1 MTPGKVGSLML
12 ATPSSSIL
20 DVREN
25 LEKVILG
32 KPVAIYHLLVGLL
45 AGGHVL
51 MEDVPGVGKTTLARA
66 LAKTVSGQFSRIQ
79 FTPDLLPADIL
90 GITIYNNQQQRFEF
104 KKGPL
109 FANILLADEIN
120 RASPRTQSALLQA
133 MSEADATI
141 DGQTHPLPRPFL
153 VIATQNPVEYHG
165 TYPLPEAQLDRF
177 LLQTNLGYPA
187 PELEVDM
194 LFSQNGLGPDGLGSP
209 GPSPLETLQA
219 CLDIPGLVR
228 LQGEVERVKVDRSV
242 ARYIVNLVEASRRHP
257 AITVGASPRGSLAL
271 FRSVRARAF
280 LEGRDYCLPD
290 DVKAMAGPT
299 LAHRLSL
306 DVKARYS
313 GTTSGDVVEE
323 LVRQVKVPT

>member
-1 MTPGKVGSLML
+1 MMDSTQQVQAIRS
-12 ATPSSSIL
+12 
-20 DVREN
+20 N

-32 KPVAIYHLLVGLL
+32 KPEAVYHLIIGLL

-66 LAKTVSGQFSRIQ
+66 LARTVDGHFSRIQ

-90 GITIYNNQQQRFEF
+90 GVSIYSAATQQFDFR
-104 KKGPL
+104 KGPI

-133 MSEADATI
+133 MGESDATV
-141 DGQTHPLPRPFL
+141 DGTTYPLPTPFM

-177 LLQTNLGYPA
+177 LLQTSLGYPEA
-187 PELEVDM
+187 EVEVDV
-194 LFSQNGLGPDGLGSP
+194 LFGQSKTH
-209 GPSPLETLQA
+209 PLESLETCVTGQQILELQA
-219 CLDIPGLVR
+219 LVSEVR
-228 LQGEVERVKVDRSV
+228 VERAV
-242 ARYIVNLVEASRRHP
+242 ARYMVALAEASRAH
-257 AITVGASPRGSLAL
+257 AAVAVGASPRGSLAL
-271 FRSVRARAF
+271 FRSSRARAF
-280 LEGRDYCLPD
+280 LEGRDYVMPD

-299 LAHRLSL
+299 LAHRISL

-313 GTTSGDVVEE
+313 GTTNAEVVAD
-323 LVRQVKVPT
+323 LLRLTKVPA